1 MILKSCAT
9 DVKLGLGSISEAQPL
24 SLPSEC
30 DTRRTLDL
38 ETLLSNAIVWAE
50 ASLLS
55 TVTIKNR
62 SQLRNWATKVGKLKC
77 FLEDR

>member
-30 DTRRTLDL
+30 DTRRTL